1 MAIVTVKNI
10 PDDLYNRLKAFAS
23 GNRRSILITGA
34 SSGIGKACAL
44 HLAGRGFTV
53 YAGVRKLA
61 DADMLKQEGSGILEP
76 VILDVTALDTIAA
89 AVETVG
95 KNTAQ
100 PLFGLVNNAGIS
112 VSCVLEVTPEDE
124 LRRLLDVNVVGVHA
138 MIRAFLP
145 MLRRQSGRI
154 VNIGSAASFMAG
166 PGGSSYAASKYAV
179 RAITES
185 LQTELQPFGMSVSL
199 VAPGAIESDIW
210 EKSREYREALRK
222 RVTPEQREAYQ
233 VFSRAADAMAD
244 HIHPIPAVEV
254 ARAVEHALT
263 AHRPKCVYLVGK
275 DARQA
280 RMFSR
285 LPRRWFNRLVMMHI
299 RQHAAKE

>member
-1 MAIVTVKNI
+1 MTH
-10 PDDLYNRLKAFAS
+10 D
-23 GNRRSILITGA
+23 RSILITGA
-34 SSGIGKACAL
+34 SGGIGKACAL
-44 HLAGRGFTV
+44 HLDKAGFKV
-53 YAGVRKLA
+53 FAGVRRNA
-61 DADMLKQEGSGILEP
+61 DAETLKQEASDTLEP
-76 VILDVTALDTIAA
+76 IMLDVTEPDTIAA
-89 AVETVG
+89 AVETLNKWATG
-95 KNTAQ
+95 YPGY

-112 VSCVLEVTPEDE
+112 VSGVLEVTPESE
-124 LRRLLDVNVVGVHA
+124 LRRLLEVNVIGVHA

-199 VAPGAIESDIW
+199 VAPGAIESNIW

-222 RVTPEQREAYQ
+222 RVTPEQRDAYQ
-233 VFSRAADAMAD
+233 LFSRAADAMAD
-244 HIHPIPAVEV
+244 HVHPIPAVEV

-263 AHRPKCVYLVGK
+263 AQRPKCVYLVGK

-280 RMFSR
+280 RMVSR
-285 LPRRWFNRLVMMHI
+285 LPRRWFNRFVMMHI
-299 RQHAAKE
+299 RRHAGQS